1 MTGTQVRIEGAGER
15 YIQQGSILAVTCT
28 ADHPSGWGPQA
39 VVWYRGAAR
48 LDYDSP
54 RGGIALQASSGCCV
68 LNCICYVSDVCMM
81 FAARWN
87 CMWKRIG
94 FK

>member
-28 ADHPSGWGPQA
+28 ADHPGDRGPRA

-48 LDYDSP
+48 LDYDAP
-54 RGGIALQASSGCCV
+54 RGGIALQ
-68 LNCICYVSDVCMM
+68 VS
-81 FAARWN
+81 
-87 CMWKRIG
+87 IG
-94 FK
+94 YNVFVALMLYT